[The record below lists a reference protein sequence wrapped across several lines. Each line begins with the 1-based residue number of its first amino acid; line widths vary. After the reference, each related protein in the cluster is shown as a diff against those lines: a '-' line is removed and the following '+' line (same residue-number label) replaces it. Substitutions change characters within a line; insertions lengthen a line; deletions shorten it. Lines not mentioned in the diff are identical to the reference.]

1 MIYFVLIVFIYQFSF
16 YHCTIYV
23 CIDPKIIFSIS
34 CKFLQKCWFDL
45 LQVVLMIYK
54 EKKKKSIK
62 MKNFE
67 GISSNVK
74 NDKTSNSQFK
84 DAYIFENK
92 TFMSI

>member
-1 MIYFVLIVFIYQFSF
+1 
-16 YHCTIYV
+16 
-23 CIDPKIIFSIS
+23 
-34 CKFLQKCWFDL
+34 
-45 LQVVLMIYK
+45 
-54 EKKKKSIK
+54 

-67 GISSNVK
+67 GISSNIK

>member
-1 MIYFVLIVFIYQFSF
+1 MFN
-16 YHCTIYV
+16 
-23 CIDPKIIFSIS
+23 PKIIFSIS

-54 EKKKKSIK
+54 EKKKSIK

-67 GISSNVK
+67 GISFNV
-74 NDKTSNSQFK
+74 NDKTSMASQFR